1 MNDFNV
7 RERTVVVTGATAG
20 LGRATAARLAATPG
34 WTVVVA
40 GRDEQ
45 RTAEAAGAVGGT
57 PLALDLAD
65 LASIRAFPGA
75 LDATGLPPLGAVV
88 ANAGAQFSDR
98 RHTTADGCEATFGTN
113 HLGHHLLLRLLLPRL
128 DADGRVIVV
137 TSGTHRAR
145 RIRNFGFPPPRWDDP
160 RRLAEPGPGSGQV
173 AYATSKLANVM
184 TVLELRERL
193 VELRP
198 GSAIAVHGFDP
209 GLMPDTDLARDYP
222 ARARRVY
229 ARAAPLIARLPGATT
244 AAASARQLARMVTD
258 ADFAGP
264 GGRYIE
270 LDRDGTPSA
279 QARDRARAAELWDVS
294 CALVPA

>member
-1 MNDFNV
+1 MNDSSV
-7 RERTVVVTGATAG
+7 RQRTVVVTGATAG
-20 LGRATAARLAATPG
+20 LGRATAARLADAPG

-40 GRDEQ
+40 GRDPH
-45 RTAEAAGAVGGT
+45 RTAEAARAIGGT

-65 LASIRAFPGA
+65 LTSIRAFPGA
-75 LDATGLPPLGAVV
+75 LDAADLPPLGAIV
-88 ANAGAQFSDR
+88 ANAGAQYGDR
-98 RHTTADGCEATFGTN
+98 RHATADGFEATFGTN
-113 HLGHHLLLRLLLPRL
+113 HLGHHLLLRLLLPQL
-128 DADGRVIVV
+128 DDTGRIVIVA
-137 TSGTHRAR
+137 SGTHHAR
-145 RIRNFGFPPPRWDDP
+145 RIRNMGFPPPRWDDP

-193 VELRP
+193 PELRP
-198 GSAIAVHGFDP
+198 GSTIAVHGFDP

-222 ARARRVY
+222 AWARRVY
-229 ARAAPLIARLPGATT
+229 ARAAPVISRLPGATV
-244 AAASARQLARMVTD
+244 AATSAQQLARMVID

-279 QARDRARAAELWDVS
+279 QARDRALAAELWDVS
-294 CALVPA
+294 CALTPA